1 MVEVLRLPPRP
12 GIAGRLKRKT
22 DMRLPLSNVLER
34 VGSLRKMARSLKAVE
49 DKMDLERAA
58 GRLED
63 DLRRRGVDPTQ

>member
-12 GIAGRLKRKT
+12 GIKTRRTT
-22 DMRLPLSNVLER
+22 DMRLPLSNVIER
-34 VGSLRKMARSLKAVE
+34 VSSIGTLARNCRTVE

-63 DLRRRGVDPTQ
+63 DLRSRGVDPTQ

>member
-12 GIAGRLKRKT
+12 GIARRPKRNT

>member
-1 MVEVLRLPPRP
+1 MVEVIRLPRRGAAAPRP
-12 GIAGRLKRKT
+12 KT
-22 DMRLPLSNVLER
+22 DMRLPLSNVIER
-34 VGSLRKMARSLKAVE
+34 IEGLRRMARSLKAVE